1 MSWLSNGV
9 PNWLSKVIRKFV
21 ATLRPEPLETELDEE
36 LRFHLE
42 QRTEDLIANGTPPR
56 EARREAAMLFG
67 NRAAMQ
73 DSTRDRDTLVWLATT
88 LQDLRFALRTLSRAR
103 TFTAVSILTL
113 SLGIGAVTA
122 IFTVVNGV
130 ILRPLPY
137 NDPDRLMTVWEA
149 NPNYPTGGVRFSPGN
164 YLDLRAQNR
173 SFRQVG
179 AFATDNYNLTGS
191 GDAARVSGGQVSAS
205 FFPMLGIAPI
215 LGRNFDESE
224 DRWDAPHTV
233 ILSYSF
239 WQQRFGGNSRI
250 LGTGIRLDDKLCTV
264 IGVMPPGLPVLPAAY
279 EGPDGIDLWLPI
291 ENRHDAETMHW
302 RFSYYVAVIA
312 RLKPGVTARQAQQDV
327 DGIVKLIQKQWP
339 DDLGKGGLVV
349 PLHERTVGPVRRP
362 LLILLGAV
370 AFVLLIACANLA
382 NLNLGHA
389 VARRREIAVRLA
401 LGAGR
406 GRVTRQLLTE
416 SLMVALAGAALGLGL
431 ARWGAGALLRLAPAE
446 LPRTQDVAIDPWVL
460 GFTVAVSVV
469 SAVLFGLF
477 PAWSAAG
484 AGVQEGLREAGRAS
498 SAGPRGQRLRSGLV
512 VAEIALAVIL
522 LVGAGLM
529 IESFLRV
536 RNGSAG
542 FRAEG
547 LIAMRVPLSETA
559 YQGIARQTRFYG
571 SLFEKVRAI
580 PGVASFGAIDG
591 LPFSAGGFD
600 NTFEIMGRPPQPPGH
615 ALVSDIRRTDPG
627 YFRTMQIPLLR
638 GREFG
643 PADRTDTTGV
653 ALINQSMADRYFPRE
668 DPVGKSLHVMFG
680 NPSVFATIVGVVGD
694 VRNALDAAP
703 RDTIYLPY
711 PQGRH
716 VTSMYLVIRLAGDV
730 PAATLVTRVR
740 AAVNSIDAGLPV
752 YRVTTMDELMA
763 ASVAT
768 RRFQMLL
775 LSMFALVAMT
785 LAAMGL
791 YGVLSYAVQARTRE
805 IGIRSALGARAA
817 QIFGMVIGDAVRL
830 AAVGVA
836 AGLAGALALT
846 RTLAVLL
853 YEVKPS
859 DPAPYLAM
867 PVLLLLIGLPA
878 AWLPARRAARVQPVV
893 ALRSE

>member
-1 MSWLSNGV
+1 MSWLTKAV
-9 PNWLSKVIRKFV
+9 PAAISKVIGKFI
-21 ATLRPEPLETELDEE
+21 ATLRPEPLEAEIEDE

-42 QRTEDLIANGTPPR
+42 QRTEDLIAGGTAPD
-56 EARREAAMLFG
+56 EARREAARLFG
-67 NRAAMQ
+67 NRPALQ
-73 DSTRDRDTLVWLATT
+73 DSTRDGDTLVWLATT
-88 LQDLRFALRTLSRAR
+88 LQDLKFALRTLCRAR
-103 TFTAVSILTL
+103 IFAAVSILTL

-137 NDPDRLMTVWEA
+137 TDPDRLMTVWEA

-164 YLDLRAQNR
+164 YLDLREQNR
-173 SFRQVG
+173 SFREVG
-179 AFATDNYNLTGS
+179 ALASDNYNLTGA
-191 GDAARVSGGQVSAS
+191 GDAARISGGQVSAS
-205 FFPMLGIAPI
+205 FFPMLGISPI
-215 LGRNFDESE
+215 LGRNFAASE
-224 DRWDAPHTV
+224 DRWGASRTV
-233 ILSYSF
+233 ILSYGF
-239 WQQRFGGNSRI
+239 WQQRFGGNPHV

-264 IGVMPPGLPVLPAAY
+264 IGVMPPGLPVLPPTY

-312 RLKPGVTARQAQQDV
+312 RLKPGVTAGRAQEDV
-327 DGIVKLIQKQWP
+327 DGIVKRIQEQYP

-349 PLHERTVGPVRRP
+349 PLHERTVGAVRRP
-362 LLILLGAV
+362 LLILLSAV

-389 VARRREIAVRLA
+389 ARRRREIAMRLA

-406 GRVTRQLLTE
+406 ARVTRQLLTE
-416 SLMVALAGAALGLGL
+416 SLMVAMAGAALGLGL
-431 ARWGAGALLRLAPAE
+431 AWWGVGALLRLAPAE
-446 LPRTQDVAIDPWVL
+446 LPRAHGIAIDPWVL
-460 GFTVAVSVV
+460 GFTAVVSVT

-484 AGVQEGLREAGRAS
+484 GGVQEGLREAGRAS
-498 SAGPRGQRLRSGLV
+498 STGPRGQRVRSGLV
-512 VAEIALAVIL
+512 VSEIALAVIL
-522 LVGAGLM
+522 LVGGGLM

-536 RNGSAG
+536 RNGNPG
-542 FRAEG
+542 FRADG

-559 YQGIARQTRFYG
+559 YQGIDRQTRFYG

-580 PGVASFGAIDG
+580 PGVRSFGAIDG

-600 NTFEIMGRPPQPPGH
+600 NTFEIMGRPPQPPGR
-615 ALVSDIRRTDPG
+615 ALISDIRRSDPG
-627 YFRTMQIPLLR
+627 YFRTMQIPVLR

-643 PADRTDTTGV
+643 EGDRTDTAGV
-653 ALINQSMADRYFPRE
+653 AVINQSMAARYFPHE
-668 DPVGKSLHVMFG
+668 DPIGKGLHVQFG
-680 NPSVFATIVGVVGD
+680 NPSVYATIVGVVGD

-716 VTSMYLVIRLAGDV
+716 VTSMYLVIRFSGDLP
-730 PAATLVTRVR
+730 PANLVTQVR

-752 YRVTTMDELMA
+752 YRVSTMEELLA
-763 ASVAT
+763 TSVAE

-775 LSMFALVAMT
+775 LSMFALVALT
-785 LAAMGL
+785 LAAIGL
-791 YGVLSYAVQARTRE
+791 YGVLAYAVQVRTRE
-805 IGIRSALGARAA
+805 LGIRSALGARAA
-817 QIFGMVIGDAVRL
+817 QIFGMVMGDAVRL
-830 AAVGVA
+830 AAAGLA
-836 AGLAGALALT
+836 IGLAGALALT

-859 DPAPYLAM
+859 DPTPYLAM

-878 AWLPARRAARVQPVV
+878 ACLPARRAARVQPAV